1 MPEYGGELSAQTK
14 CIAQENNCA
23 IADMHAALSSRGLQ
37 YMGDLCADF
46 VHLNHYGHE
55 MFADVLD
62 ALFTDR
68 DVRIWK
74 VGPVTAPAGTR

>member
-1 MPEYGGELSAQTK
+1 
-14 CIAQENNCA
+14 
-23 IADMHAALSSRGLQ
+23 MHAALSSRGPQ

-46 VHLNHYGHE
+46 VHLNHLGHE

-68 DVRIWK
+68 DVRIWRWGPAAEK
-74 VGPVTAPAGTR
+74 VK